1 VSWIRLSGE
10 ISKHGSVG
18 FVCRLR
24 GVKFRLK
31 IKRNISTTILDR
43 IGMGMV
49 EVYDGG
55 NAEAETHLK
64 NVIINVNNK

>member
-1 VSWIRLSGE
+1 VSRIRLNEE
-10 ISKHGSVG
+10 ISKHESVG
-18 FVCRLR
+18 FVCRFR

-31 IKRNISTTILDR
+31 IKRNISATILNR
-43 IGMGMV
+43 IRMGMV

>member
-1 VSWIRLSGE
+1 VSWIRLNEE

-24 GVKFRLK
+24 GVKFRFK

-43 IGMGMV
+43 IGMEMV

-55 NAEAETHLK
+55 NTEAETHLK
-64 NVIINVNNK
+64 NIIINLNNK